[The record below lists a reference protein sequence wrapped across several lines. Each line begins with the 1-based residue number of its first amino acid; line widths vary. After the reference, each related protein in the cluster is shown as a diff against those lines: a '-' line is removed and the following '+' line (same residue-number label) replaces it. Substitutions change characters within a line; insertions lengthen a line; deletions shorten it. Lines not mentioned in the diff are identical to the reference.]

1 MDTKVTANR
10 QKKIVIVGELN
21 EKIGR
26 SKAIIFTNFEKVTH
40 KQLETLKRTIK
51 PMEAEYVVA
60 KNSLILRA
68 LEENKIKLE
77 GDNPLQGPTG
87 TMLIYGDIVA
97 PLKQLA
103 KTIKELG
110 LLNVKL
116 GVMESKIITGEQV
129 LKISTLPSRE
139 TLLTQ
144 IAIGLKSPIS
154 GLHRALNWNLQKFVM
169 TLAAVAKNKL
179 SEAKSPEG
187 PAVAEPKSAA
197 PAAVPTPVAEAKTE
211 TPVVEAT
218 IEVLASEPVAET
230 SVEASETE
238 PTAVSEPEPETILAE
253 TPEEKLS
260 EAKSLPEDGKAE
272 ETVAE
277 QVEQTKSSEIPEGNE
292 VSEGTEEKIEDEVKS
307 EGGEN

>member
-10 QKKIVIVGELN
+10 QKKIEIVAGLN

-51 PMEAEYVVA
+51 PMEAEYIVA

-77 GDNPLQGPTG
+77 GENLLEGPTG
-87 TMLIYGDIVA
+87 TLLLYGDVVM

-116 GVMESKIITGEQV
+116 GIMENKFLTGEQV

-139 TLLTQ
+139 VLLAQ
-144 IAIGLKSPIS
+144 IAAGLKSPIS

-169 TLAAVAKNKL
+169 TLAAVAKNK
-179 SEAKSPEG
+179 
-187 PAVAEPKSAA
+187 PAVAAL
-197 PAAVPTPVAEAKTE
+197 TPIAEAKAEPTITPAE
-211 TPVVEAT
+211 TPVT
-218 IEVLASEPVAET
+218 
-230 SVEASETE
+230 
-238 PTAVSEPEPETILAE
+238 EPEPETILAE
-253 TPEEKLS
+253 TAEE
-260 EAKSLPEDGKAE
+260 KAE
-272 ETVAE
+272 EVPAE
-277 QVEQTKSSEIPEGNE
+277 LVVEE
-292 VSEGTEEKIEDEVKS
+292 VKEEVKS

>member
-21 EKIGR
+21 EKLAR

-40 KQLETLKRTIK
+40 KQLEALKRAIK

-68 LEENKIKLE
+68 LDENKIKLE
-77 GDNPLQGPTG
+77 GENPLEGPTG
-87 TMLIYGDIVA
+87 TLLIYADVVG

-116 GVMESKIITGEQV
+116 GVMENKLITGEQV
-129 LKISTLPSRE
+129 LKISALPSRE

-144 IAIGLKSPIS
+144 IAVGLKSPIS

-169 TLAAVAKNKL
+169 TLAAVAK
-179 SEAKSPEG
+179 AK
-187 PAVAEPKSAA
+187 
-197 PAAVPTPVAEAKTE
+197 PVA
-211 TPVVEAT
+211 AT
-218 IEVLASEPVAET
+218 R
-230 SVEASETE
+230 
-238 PTAVSEPEPETILAE
+238 
-253 TPEEKLS
+253 
-260 EAKSLPEDGKAE
+260 
-272 ETVAE
+272 
-277 QVEQTKSSEIPEGNE
+277 
-292 VSEGTEEKIEDEVKS
+292 SEGHTS
-307 EGGEN
+307 E

>member
-10 QKKIVIVGELN
+10 QKKIEIVAGLN

-40 KQLETLKRTIK
+40 KQLETLKRAIK
-51 PMEAEYVVA
+51 PMDAEYVVA
-60 KNSLILRA
+60 KNSLVLRA

-77 GDNPLQGPTG
+77 GEGLLDGPTG
-87 TMLIYGDIVA
+87 TLLLYGDVVG

-116 GVMESKIITGEQV
+116 GIMENKFLTGEQV

-139 TLLTQ
+139 VLLSQ
-144 IAIGLKSPIS
+144 IAAGLLSPIS

-169 TLAAVAKNKL
+169 TLAAVAK
-179 SEAKSPEG
+179 
-187 PAVAEPKSAA
+187 AEPTVVTPAPIVEPKVEEAA
-197 PAAVPTPVAEAKTE
+197 
-211 TPVVEAT
+211 PVVETQAET
-218 IEVLASEPVAET
+218 AVTEPEPASSEPAK
-230 SVEASETE
+230 
-238 PTAVSEPEPETILAE
+238 PETILAE
-253 TPEEKLS
+253 TAEE
-260 EAKSLPEDGKAE
+260 KAE
-272 ETVAE
+272 EVPAE
-277 QVEQTKSSEIPEGNE
+277 PVVEE
-292 VSEGTEEKIEDEVKS
+292 VKEKVKS